1 MECATYSYLKQ
12 SLAYNLIK
20 NRGWR
25 PAANSHSIAASCR
38 LALNSMQTFNHPS
51 NLSAAPAKDP
61 NHGRTMTAHHNSK
74 IALLLGGLVIAMVG
88 VLSFQVIHW
97 QVADSLKKAALC
109 EDAKQTMKNLEIRAR
124 ALASGLTVEAYAKA
138 EADEVA
144 ALIKQLDAA
153 RNDAEVNAVIDAHA
167 AALEA
172 KGAAVDEQVE
182 TAGDQTFLEQRLVRQ
197 RIPVDV
203 KQELR
208 RAAKAVSE
216 ACH

>member
-1 MECATYSYLKQ
+1 
-12 SLAYNLIK
+12 
-20 NRGWR
+20 
-25 PAANSHSIAASCR
+25 
-38 LALNSMQTFNHPS
+38 
-51 NLSAAPAKDP
+51 
-61 NHGRTMTAHHNSK
+61 MTAHPNFK
-74 IALLLGGLVIAMVG
+74 IALLLSGLVLAMVG
-88 VLSFQVIHW
+88 VLTFQLIHW
-97 QVADSLKKAALC
+97 QVADSRKQAALC

-144 ALIKQLDAA
+144 ALIERLDAA
-153 RNDAEVNAVIDAHA
+153 RNDAEVDAVIDAHA

-172 KGAAVDEQVE
+172 KGAAIDAQVG
-182 TAGDQTFLEQRLVRQ
+182 TGGDQTFLEQRLVRQ

-208 RAAKAVSE
+208 RAAKAVSD

>member
-1 MECATYSYLKQ
+1 
-12 SLAYNLIK
+12 
-20 NRGWR
+20 
-25 PAANSHSIAASCR
+25 
-38 LALNSMQTFNHPS
+38 
-51 NLSAAPAKDP
+51 
-61 NHGRTMTAHHNSK
+61 MTAHHNSK

-172 KGAAVDEQVE
+172 KGAAVDEQV
-182 TAGDQTFLEQRLVRQ
+182 
-197 RIPVDV
+197 
-203 KQELR
+203 
-208 RAAKAVSE
+208 
-216 ACH
+216 